1 MSAMTR
7 ARGWVSSLAVYTEY
21 RTVIM
26 LLLGFASGLPFL
38 LVFSTLSAWLREAGI
53 SRTDIGLMSYVGLAY
68 TIKFLWAPVLDH
80 IRLPLLDRLLGRRRA
95 WMVLAQLVAAA
106 ALTGHALA
114 DPAMAPLPAG
124 SSAPMPVLP
133 SAT

>member
-1 MSAMTR
+1 MPMPKR
-7 ARGWVSSLAVYTEY
+7 ARDWAGSLAVYAEG
-21 RTVIM
+21 RMIVM
-26 LLLGFASGLPFL
+26 LLLGFSAGLPFL

-80 IRLPLLDRLLGRRRA
+80 IRLPLLDRLLGKRRA

-106 ALTGHALA
+106 ALAGLSFSDPSTSLTPVVLFAL
-114 DPAMAPLPAG
+114 
-124 SSAPMPVLP
+124 VL
-133 SAT
+133 